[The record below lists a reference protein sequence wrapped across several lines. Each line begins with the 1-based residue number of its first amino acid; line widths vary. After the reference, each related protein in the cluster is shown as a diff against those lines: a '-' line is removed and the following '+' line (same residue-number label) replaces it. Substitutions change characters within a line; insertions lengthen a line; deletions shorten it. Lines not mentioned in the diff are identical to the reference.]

1 MNRNFSLSES
11 SPSEDSDNGP
21 DLPSGPPAFL
31 DRAALPGVVGDLI
44 GKILPHTEAGEVA
57 LLVNLLCAFGSIT
70 GRNRFTLA
78 GRPHY
83 PNLFAVLCGS
93 TGKGR
98 KGTSWNAFK
107 PILETIDERWFQ
119 DCIGSGLTSG
129 EGLIYHVRDDATD
142 KKGERIPGVSDKRL
156 LVIEE
161 EFATVIKR
169 MKGQTNSLS
178 DILRQA
184 WDGNDLRSMTKNS
197 PDRATAPHISIVA
210 HSTKAECSELLT
222 STDCNNGF
230 ANRFNW
236 IYSERSKFL
245 PDGGMIPF
253 HDCQAETAA
262 LIAAA
267 QKATFGAETEIPLST
282 SALDVWRPIY
292 RDLSE
297 GNPGLFG
304 AVTGRA
310 EAQVRRVALTYSL
323 ILGEDETSVT
333 SLNAALALWRYSEA
347 SARWLFGTPFNHP
360 DADKIYLA
368 LRKRP
373 DGMTRTEINATVF
386 ANHADKTRLE
396 GALQILQ
403 KAGAAYPTREKTA
416 GADREIWRLTGTA
429 K

>member
-1 MNRNFSLSES
+1 MKRTFSLTGTA
-11 SPSEDSDNGP
+11 PTDDNNEP
-21 DLPSGPPAFL
+21 DPPSGPPAFL
-31 DRAALPGVVGDLI
+31 DCDALPGIVGELI
-44 GKILPHTEAGEVA
+44 EKILPHTEAGEA
-57 LLVNLLCAFGSIT
+57 SLLINLLCAFGSIT
-70 GRNRFTLA
+70 GRNRYTMA

-107 PILETIDERWFQ
+107 PILEKIDEQWFQ
-119 DCIGSGLTSG
+119 DCVGSGLNSG
-129 EGLIYHVRDDATD
+129 EGLIYHVRDDSTD

-161 EFATVIKR
+161 EFATVVKR

-184 WDGNDLRSMTKNS
+184 WDGNDLRSMTRNS
-197 PDRATAPHISIVA
+197 PDRATAPHISVIA
-210 HSTKAECSELLT
+210 HSTKAECSDLLT

-230 ANRFNW
+230 ANRFAW

-245 PDGGMIPF
+245 PDGGVIPF
-253 HDCQAETAA
+253 GDCQAQIAA

-267 QKATFGAETEIPLST
+267 KKATFGPETEIPLSKA
-282 SALDVWRPIY
+282 ALELWRPIY

-297 GNPGLFG
+297 GSPGLFG
-304 AVTGRA
+304 AVIGRA
-310 EAQVRRVALTYSL
+310 EAQVRRFALVYSL
-323 ILGEDETSVT
+323 ILGEDETSER
-333 SLNAALALWRYSEA
+333 SLNAAIALWRYSEN

-360 DADKIYLA
+360 DADKIFLA

-373 DGMTRTEINATVF
+373 EGMTRSEINAAVF
-386 ANHADKTRLE
+386 ANHADKSRLDT
-396 GALQILQ
+396 ALQILQ
-403 KAGAAYPTREKTA
+403 KAGAAYPTKEKTG
-416 GADREIWRLTGTA
+416 GADREIWKLTGSA